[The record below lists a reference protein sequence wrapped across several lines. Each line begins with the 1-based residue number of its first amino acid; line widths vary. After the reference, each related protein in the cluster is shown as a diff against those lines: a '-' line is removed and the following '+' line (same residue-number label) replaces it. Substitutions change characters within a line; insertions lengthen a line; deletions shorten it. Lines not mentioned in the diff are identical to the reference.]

1 MAGLEIFS
9 DVCFT
14 GMETGRERV
23 REISASFPP
32 NVSCWE
38 GWVTTGIGSP
48 SSTEG
53 MKKILYIQLTVLII
67 SVDLVRAF

>member
-1 MAGLEIFS
+1 MGNVADLEIFS

-38 GWVTTGIGSP
+38 GGLQPG
-48 SSTEG
+48 
-53 MKKILYIQLTVLII
+53 
-67 SVDLVRAF
+67 